1 MEKRNTFLIIWF
13 LTTVLFVW
21 FIFQGHHTF
30 DAPTTKYVIVALF
43 LCTLALLRW
52 LPGPLNVLPTKPRK
66 SRSSWLILIC
76 IVTIVVMFLT
86 RTLIGPPLLFAF
98 PILAVGILIYLRP
111 KIDQQEVLYATVL
124 ALVAGLTGLAAGW
137 VPFQPIVWAI
147 LQVCL
152 IISGLI
158 AGWSVLRHTGLWQI
172 GIGRSQFL
180 DQGEKSALRSF
191 GAGIA
196 ISIPWAMGIV
206 LIGASASQQW
216 IQRWWHPFIA
226 INPGI
231 SEEVWGRIFLIP
243 LLFLIL
249 RTAFRSK
256 RAYVLALIIGSYWFA
271 YLHTSGGLDGIV
283 STVLIGTLF
292 VLPLT
297 YICLHRDLETAIG
310 FHFFVD
316 FSKFVAALL
325 LNAGLWWR

>member
-1 MEKRNTFLIIWF
+1 MRKRNTFLIIWF
-13 LTTVLFVW
+13 LTTCLFIW

-43 LCTLALLRW
+43 LCTMALLRW
-52 LPGPLNVLPTKPRK
+52 LPGPLNDLPSKARET
-66 SRSSWLILIC
+66 RSGWLSLIVS
-76 IVTIVVMFLT
+76 VTIVIMFLA

-111 KIDQQEVLYATVL
+111 KIGPQEVWYATVL
-124 ALVAGLTGLAAGW
+124 ALMSGLTGLAAGW
-137 VPFQPIVWAI
+137 VPFQPLVWAI

-152 IISGLI
+152 VITGLI
-158 AGWSVLRHTGLWQI
+158 AGWSLLQHTGLWQI

-180 DQGEKSALRSF
+180 DQGFKFALRSF
-191 GAGIA
+191 VTGIA
-196 ISIPWAMGIV
+196 ISFPWAIGNV
-206 LIGASASQQW
+206 LIGAQGSQHW
-216 IQRWWHPFIA
+216 VLAWWQPFVA

-231 SEEVWGRIFLIP
+231 SEEVWGRILLIP

-249 RTAFRSK
+249 RTVIRAK

-271 YLHTSGGLDGIV
+271 YLHTSGGLDGII

-325 LNAGLWWR
+325 LNAGLWLT